1 MTTTRNTHELRAI
14 VALLDTMSSETMCAA
29 DDATLQNLNLCAT
42 TGRSWAR
49 LNWRYARGP
58 SEAMEGLQAM
68 ERLLTARVEK

>member
-42 TGRSWAR
+42 TGSSWPR
-49 LNWRYARGP
+49 PNWRYARGP
-58 SEAMEGLQAM
+58 SEAQP
-68 ERLLTARVEK
+68 